1 MRSTLS
7 RRAATAAA
15 LCAAAALGLTAC
27 QGKGGDSAKDSPSAG
42 DTASSASTG
51 APSATTAA
59 ARPLLTGTELT
70 RALAPDAMF
79 PAGFAVDPSATQ
91 DTGGDYQA
99 TGDTHPAKPDCAKLQ
114 TNAWIAITG
123 LTGVSFTQQDRVD
136 KARTAEIDQ
145 EIDVFKGGTA
155 ATAMER
161 IGAVGAACP
170 SFLDSDTR
178 SKVTVTEKPLTGIGD
193 GAYVITLT
201 SPRWQSGT
209 TLIAARVG
217 TAVVTVLSGDD
228 SGHDGRVTAEKVAR
242 HIAGQLKGK
251 A

>member
-15 LCAAAALGLTAC
+15 LCAVAALGLTAC
-27 QGKGGDSAKDSPSAG
+27 QGKGGDSAKNGQSAG
-42 DTASSASTG
+42 PTTATG
-51 APSATTAA
+51 APSTTAA

-70 RALAPDAMF
+70 EALAPDALF

-99 TGDTHPAKPDCAKLQ
+99 TGDTHPAKPDCTKLQ

-155 ATAMER
+155 ATVMER

-178 SKVTVTEKPLTGIGD
+178 SKVTVTQKPLAGVGD
-193 GAYVITLT
+193 GAYVITLM

-209 TLIAARVG
+209 TLVAARVG
-217 TAVVTVLSGDD
+217 TAVITVLSGDD

-242 HIAGQLKGK
+242 HIAGRLQGR